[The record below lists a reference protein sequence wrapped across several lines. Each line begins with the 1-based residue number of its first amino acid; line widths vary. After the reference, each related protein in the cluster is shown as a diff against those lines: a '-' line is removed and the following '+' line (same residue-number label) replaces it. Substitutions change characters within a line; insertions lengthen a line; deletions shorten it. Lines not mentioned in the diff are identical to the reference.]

1 MIYKV
6 YAKCVTRAK
15 AITKITEED
24 VKEYISQ
31 ETDRFFDHNDLDFLP
46 RNEDD
51 EIEDSIVNK
60 CYEAVYDLIDELWN
74 KNKLLECGDFKIVEA
89 DEAPSRP
96 NNCGNSYGD
105 IDVEDVIKKM
115 EL

>member
-6 YAKCVTRAK
+6 YANCVRRAK

-31 ETDRFFDHNDLDFLP
+31 ETNEFFDHNDLDFLP
-46 RNEDD
+46 RDEDGY
-51 EIEDSIVNK
+51 IEDSVMNK
-60 CYEAVYDLIDELWN
+60 CHEAVYDLIDELWN
-74 KNKLLECGDFKIVEA
+74 KNKLLECGDFEIVEA
-89 DEAPSRP
+89 DETPSRP
-96 NNCGNSYGD
+96 DMCGSSSRD
-105 IDVEDVIKKM
+105 IYKEDVIKKM